1 MGLQQAGSRKQGAHR
16 KRRGFCKEELLQREE
31 DIVHRRCVAI
41 LAGLGGAQE
50 QADTPGDVPSPGE
63 GFRRGRTASSQTAAP
78 VSVRHGS
85 IKLHKGGRRR
95 QAVYS
100 VKDGVKVQIADGL
113 ACPKFDVYNVKQE
126 RKRRPP
132 QTSIRKR
139 RPTKNMISIS
149 KYKLHWNNQNGVFC

>member
-1 MGLQQAGSRKQGAHR
+1 MASRPARARGLKPPEQEKWIQQ
-16 KRRGFCKEELLQREE
+16 L
-31 DIVHRRCVAI
+31 
-41 LAGLGGAQE
+41 
-50 QADTPGDVPSPGE
+50 T
-63 GFRRGRTASSQTAAP
+63 
-78 VSVRHGS
+78 
-85 IKLHKGGRRR
+85 
-95 QAVYS
+95 

-113 ACPKFDVYNVKQE
+113 ACPKFDGYNVKQE